1 VHFAE
6 AQAFT
11 LIRGS
16 VALPAAG
23 RAALRTKG
31 LRNNAQSAA
40 AKAIN
45 RVKTFHAVFV
55 EVKDLLERNGL
66 EKIYTKRSIK
76 MIDEMTTVLEPA
88 PLADFVE
95 TKYVKDITSRAL
107 SYIKAGFPVHFRGP
121 SGTGKT
127 TLAMHLASKIERPVV
142 MIHGDEEFSTSDLV
156 GGQQG
161 YRFRKVIDRFV
172 SRVLKVEEDMVKR
185 WVDNRLTVA
194 CKYGFTLIYDE
205 FTRSRP
211 EANNILLSILQEK
224 MMDLPVGRGGEE
236 PYLRVDPDFTAI
248 FTSNPEEYA
257 GVHRSQD
264 ALRDRMI
271 TLDLDHFDYD
281 TEVAITRAKSKL
293 SKSHTEMIVNIVRG
307 LRESGRC
314 EFAPT
319 VRGCI
324 MIAKTLKTQNLTP
337 PKANGAFM
345 RMCQDILASE
355 TSRVGSKTNQ
365 ERVKEIVTELVAKEL
380 GMGKTIDVPDPFRE
394 KSLMGPE
401 MAEKGSAVIET
412 ADSKNVEEDRTQE
425 AESESLAG
433 VSG

>member
-1 VHFAE
+1 
-6 AQAFT
+6 
-11 LIRGS
+11 
-16 VALPAAG
+16 
-23 RAALRTKG
+23 
-31 LRNNAQSAA
+31 
-40 AKAIN
+40 
-45 RVKTFHAVFV
+45 
-55 EVKDLLERNGL
+55 
-66 EKIYTKRSIK
+66 
-76 MIDEMTTVLEPA
+76 MIDEMTTVLEPR
-88 PLADFVE
+88 PLSDFVE
-95 TKYVKDITSRAL
+95 TKYVKDITNRAL
-107 SYIKAGFPVHFRGP
+107 SYIKAGFPVHLRGP

-156 GGQQG
+156 GGEHG
-161 YRFRKVIDRFV
+161 YRIRKVVDRFI
-172 SRVLKVEEDMVKR
+172 SRVLKTEEDMVKR

-236 PYLRVDPDFTAI
+236 PYLKVDPDFTAI

-271 TLDLDHFDYD
+271 TMDLDHFDYD
-281 TEVAITRAKSKL
+281 TELAVTQAKAKL
-293 SKSHTEMIVNIVRG
+293 SKQDSQIIVNIVRG
-307 LRESGRC
+307 LRESGKC

-324 MIAKTLKTQNLTP
+324 MIAKTLKAQKLTP
-337 PKANGAFM
+337 SKSSSAFM
-345 RMCQDILASE
+345 QMCQDILASE

-365 ERVKEIVTELVAKEL
+365 DRVKQIVRELVAKEL
-380 GMGKTIDVPDPFRE
+380 GIGKAISVE
-394 KSLMGPE
+394 KKATESATAVE
-401 MAEKGSAVIET
+401 TVDSRKEK
-412 ADSKNVEEDRTQE
+412 K
-425 AESESLAG
+425 ESESLAG
-433 VSG
+433 VLG